1 MKLAFEEIVD
11 INAFGRENTRK
22 LNEFLPL
29 AASADVSPAAEDK
42 HKVLLVVID
51 LQVDFMDDGALPVP
65 GAYDDVKR
73 LTSWMFHNLSGITKI
88 AVSLDT
94 HVPHQIFHPCWWVD
108 ERGKNPPPYTVITLE
123 DLDKGRWKAVFNPD
137 ESREYLI
144 GLKKYG
150 RLDLIVWPYHCIQG
164 TKGAA
169 LEAQFANM
177 LYAHEAARKSV
188 PIHLVKG
195 TDPLSEMYGIIKPE
209 FDRNNFMNLSFLSL
223 FENYDQIIVA
233 GQAKTHCVLRSVQQF
248 FEHYRDRRDVL
259 KKFFILEDCM
269 SPIPGFD
276 VDEEFARFEADYKVA
291 IVKSTEFVL

>member
-1 MKLAFEEIVD
+1 MKIAFEEIVD

-22 LNEFLPL
+22 LNDFLPL
-29 AASADVSPAAEDK
+29 AASADISPAADDR

-65 GAYDDVKR
+65 GAYEDVKR
-73 LTSWMFHNLSGITKI
+73 LTHWMYKNLFGITKI

-108 ERGKNPPPYTVITLE
+108 EKGINPPPYTVITLE
-123 DLDKGRWKAVFNPD
+123 DLKKGRWKAAFNLD

-144 GLKKYG
+144 GLKEYG
-150 RLDLIVWPYHCIQG
+150 RRDLVVWPYHCIQG

-169 LEAQFANM
+169 LEAQFANI

-209 FDRNNFMNLSFLSL
+209 FDRNNFVNLSFLGL
-223 FENYDQIIVA
+223 FEEYDQIIIA
-233 GQAKTHCVLRSVQQF
+233 GEAKTHCVLRSVQQF
-248 FEHYRDRRDVL
+248 FEHYQDRQDVL
-259 KKFFILEDCM
+259 KKFYILEDCM

-276 VDEEFARFEADYKVA
+276 VREEFARFEADYKVK
-291 IVKSTEFVL
+291 IVKSTEFGL

>member
-11 INAFGRENTRK
+11 INAFGGENKRK

-29 AASADVSPAAEDK
+29 AASMKISPAADDK

-65 GAYDDVKR
+65 GAYEDAKR
-73 LTSWMFHNLSGITKI
+73 LTRWIYKNLSGITKI

-94 HVPHQIFHPCWWVD
+94 HIPHQIFHSCWWVD
-108 ERGKNPPPYTVITLE
+108 EQGKNPPPYTVIKLE

-144 GLKKYG
+144 GLKEYG

-209 FDRNNFMNLSFLSL
+209 FDRNNFVNLSFLNL
-223 FENYDQIIVA
+223 FEVYDQIIVA

-248 FEHYRDRRDVL
+248 FEHYQNRQDVL

-276 VDEEFARFEADYKVA
+276 VNVEFARFETDYKVK
-291 IVKSTEFVL
+291 IVKSTEFGL

>member
-11 INAFGRENTRK
+11 INAFGSENTRK

-29 AASADVSPAAEDK
+29 AASEKTSPAADDK
-42 HKVLLVVID
+42 HKVLLVAID

-65 GAYDDVKR
+65 GAYEDVKR
-73 LTSWMFHNLSGITKI
+73 LTRWIYQNMSGITKI

-94 HVPHQIFHPCWWVD
+94 HIPHQIFHPCWWVD
-108 ERGKNPPPYTVITLE
+108 EQGKNPPPYTVITLE
-123 DLDKGRWKAVFNPD
+123 DLDKCRWKAVFNPD

-144 GLKKYG
+144 GLKEYG

-209 FDRNNFMNLSFLSL
+209 FDRNNFVNLSFLNL
-223 FENYDQIIVA
+223 FEEYDQIIVA

-248 FEHYRDRRDVL
+248 FEHYRRRQDVL

-276 VDEEFARFEADYKVA
+276 VNAEFAGFEADYKVK
-291 IVKSTEFVL
+291 IVKSTEFGL

>member
-1 MKLAFEEIVD
+1 LKLAFEEIVD

-22 LNEFLPL
+22 LNKFLPL
-29 AASADVSPAAEDK
+29 AASTKISSAADDR

-65 GAYDDVKR
+65 GAYEDVKR
-73 LTSWMFHNLSGITKI
+73 LTRWMYQNLSGITKI

-108 ERGKNPPPYTVITLE
+108 EKGINPTSYTVITLE

-144 GLKKYG
+144 GLKEYG
-150 RLDLIVWPYHCIQG
+150 RLDLIIWPYHCIQG

-209 FDRNNFMNLSFLSL
+209 FDRNNFANLSFLNL
-223 FENYDQIIVA
+223 FEEYDQIVVA
-233 GQAKTHCVLRSVQQF
+233 GQAKTHCVLSSVQQF
-248 FEHYRDRRDVL
+248 FEHYRDRQDVL
-259 KKFFILEDCM
+259 KKFYILEDCM

-276 VDEEFARFEADYKVA
+276 VDEEFARFEADYKVK
-291 IVKSTEFVL
+291 IVKSTKFGL

>member
-1 MKLAFEEIVD
+1 MTGIRFC
-11 INAFGRENTRK
+11 
-22 LNEFLPL
+22 
-29 AASADVSPAAEDK
+29 
-42 HKVLLVVID
+42 LVVID

-65 GAYDDVKR
+65 GAYEDVKR
-73 LTSWMFHNLSGITKI
+73 LTRWMYQNLSGITKI

-108 ERGKNPPPYTVITLE
+108 EKGINPPPYTVITLE

-144 GLKKYG
+144 GLKEYG
-150 RLDLIVWPYHCIQG
+150 RLDLIIWPYHCIQG

-209 FDRNNFMNLSFLSL
+209 FDRNNLANLSFLNL
-223 FENYDQIIVA
+223 FEEYDQIVVA

-248 FEHYRDRRDVL
+248 FEHYRGRQDVL

-276 VDEEFARFEADYKVA
+276 VDEEFARFEDDYKVK
-291 IVKSTEFVL
+291 IVKSTEFGLWQKNTGAY